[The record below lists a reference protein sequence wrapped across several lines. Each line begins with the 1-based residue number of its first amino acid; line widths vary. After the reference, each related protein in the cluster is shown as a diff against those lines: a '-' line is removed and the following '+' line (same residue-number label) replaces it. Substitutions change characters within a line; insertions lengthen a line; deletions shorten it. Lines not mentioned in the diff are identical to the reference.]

1 MSSKMTLIKKLSSRG
16 VLASVALV
24 SLSACMSQPDVS
36 DQIYRCSDQFD
47 VVVSERS
54 ETKVHVEMLGKYYV
68 LNRMASA
75 SGEKF
80 KSHDEQ
86 VKMWFKGEQASIKNS
101 GYPIQMCH
109 LVVPMNNIDA
119 PSNDTMF

>member
-1 MSSKMTLIKKLSSRG
+1 MSSKMAVIKQWFPRG
-16 VLASVALV
+16 ALASLVLAWLT
-24 SLSACMSQPDVS
+24 ACGSQPEVV
-36 DQIYRCSDQFD
+36 DQVYRCSDRYE
-47 VVVSERS
+47 VLVSDRS
-54 ETKVHVEMLGKYYV
+54 ETKIHVEMLGKYYV
-68 LNRMASA
+68 LNRIASA

-86 VKMWFKGEQASIKNS
+86 VQMWFKGEQASIKNS